1 MLHLQRKRQT
11 YVHWRYYPNP
21 LPSCPGL
28 CTARPVPHAIYMYM
42 GVGGGNGYH
51 SGAGILGLW
60 VLNCQKE
67 SSTVSPAQGHIITL
81 IPEKGRAAD
90 TLLKGF

>member
-1 MLHLQRKRQT
+1 MYTGDTIPTPRPAVLDSVQPGRFPT
-11 YVHWRYYPNP
+11 
-21 LPSCPGL
+21 PST
-28 CTARPVPHAIYMYM
+28 CTW
-42 GVGGGNGYH
+42 GWGGGNGYH

-67 SSTVSPAQGHIITL
+67 SSIVSPAQGHIITL

>member
-1 MLHLQRKRQT
+1 MYTGDTIPTPRPAVLDSVQPGRFPT
-11 YVHWRYYPNP
+11 
-21 LPSCPGL
+21 PST
-28 CTARPVPHAIYMYM
+28 CTWGWGGQWLSFGGRDPRPVGPKL
-42 GVGGGNGYH
+42 
-51 SGAGILGLW
+51 SG
-60 VLNCQKE
+60 